1 MELAAIIRQ
10 YLPRLESRYAKRL
23 LPSHRNAIDAML
35 RCRTQDAGEMV
46 LACAGCHRHQDF
58 PLSCG
63 HRSCPKCQNHD
74 TSLWLDRQQA
84 KLLPVEYFLVTFT
97 LPQELRSLA
106 WHHQKQMYAL
116 LLTLAMKTLKDFG
129 LNPKLLGAD
138 IGLTAILHTHS
149 RRLDY
154 HPHVHVIVPAGGVN
168 RLRKQ
173 WRKVRGKYLFN
184 QQALARVFRAR
195 MLAAIKSAGLVL
207 PGRLPRKWVVDCR
220 PVGKGQPALKYLSRY
235 LYRGVIGEGNIVSNR
250 SGRVTF
256 KYIDSKTGKPQYRTE
271 KGEDFLWRVL
281 QHVLPRG
288 FRRVRDAGFLHGNAK
303 RILSLVQLILRVR
316 LAIPRSRP
324 RPVIRC
330 PQCRSP
336 MRIVDII
343 RPDWSSG

>member
-10 YLPRLESRYAKRL
+10 YLPRLESHYAKRL

-35 RCRTQDAGEMV
+35 RCRTRDAGEMV
-46 LACAGCHRHQDF
+46 LACVGCQQHRDY

-63 HRSCPKCQNHD
+63 HRSCPKCQNHE

-84 KLLPVEYFLVTFT
+84 KLLPIEYFMVTFT
-97 LPQELRSLA
+97 LPRELRSLA

-116 LLTLAMKTLKDFG
+116 LLSLAMKTLKDFG
-129 LNPKLLGAD
+129 QNPKQLGAD
-138 IGLTAILHTHS
+138 LGLTAILHTHS

-154 HPHVHVIVPAGGVN
+154 HPHVHVIVPGGGIN

-184 QQALARVFRAR
+184 QQALALVFRAR
-195 MLAAIKSAGLVL
+195 MLAAIKVAGLIL
-207 PGRLPRKWVVDCR
+207 PGGLPRQWVVDCR
-220 PVGKGQPALKYLSRY
+220 PVGKGLPALKYLSRY
-235 LYRGVIGEGNIVSNR
+235 LYRGVIGENNIVANR
-250 SGRVTF
+250 NGRVTF
-256 KYIDSKTGKPQYRTE
+256 KYLDSKTGNPRYRTE

-288 FRRVRDAGFLHGNAK
+288 FRRVRDSGFLHGNAK

-316 LAIPRSRP
+316 LVIPPSRP

>member
-74 TSLWLDRQQA
+74 ASLWLDRQQA

-97 LPQELRSLA
+97 LPRELRPLA
-106 WHHQKQMYAL
+106 WQHQRPIYTL
-116 LLTLAMKTLKDFG
+116 LLRLAIKTLKDFG
-129 LNPKLLGAD
+129 LNPNLLGAD
-138 IGLTAILHTHS
+138 IGMTAILHTHS
-149 RRLDY
+149 RRLDF

-168 RLRKQ
+168 QARKQ
-173 WRKVRGKYLFN
+173 WCKVRGKYLFN

-195 MLAAIKSAGLVL
+195 MLTAIKAAGWNL
-207 PGRLPRKWVVDCR
+207 PANLPRQWVVDCR
-220 PVGKGQPALKYLSRY
+220 PVGKGLPALEYLSRY
-235 LYRGVIGEGNIVSNR
+235 LYRGVIGEGNIVANR
-250 SGRVTF
+250 DGRVTF
-256 KYIDSKTGKPQYRTE
+256 KYLDSKTGKPQYRTE
-271 KGEDFLWRVL
+271 KGEDFLWLVL

-303 RILSLVQLILRVR
+303 RILSLIQLILRIWLV
-316 LAIPRSRP
+316 IPAPRP
-324 RPVIRC
+324 RPMILC
-330 PQCRSP
+330 PECQSP

-343 RPDWSSG
+343 RPGWSSG